1 MSSQGSLALFVG
13 NCNWKQFGWIYDVET
28 EIKLEACLSRV
39 YVITHDMM
47 AIITEIITIRTK
59 SSSWKI
65 SIEKTCSDREWKE
78 VEEFIQIYSFSVAES
93 GEDKMVYWC

>member
-39 YVITHDMM
+39 YVITHDRI
-47 AIITEIITIRTK
+47 AVTAEITTRRTK
-59 SSSWKI
+59 GSSWKI
-65 SIEKTCSDREWKE
+65 SLRRP
-78 VEEFIQIYSFSVAES
+78 VQI
-93 GEDKMVYWC
+93 GNGKK